1 MKWLLVF
8 LAFIGSSLHL
18 HAQDK
23 DKLFATADS
32 LSDLGEYEKSVVLF
46 EQLCKAEPNNA
57 TYLSF
62 AGIAYFRMENFEKAK
77 EKFRLAVLYSQDN
90 ETHLSNLSA
99 AYSNL
104 GENQK
109 AYEYAVKAMQVKPTS
124 LTVYNA
130 MANANNIHKYEES
143 FRIRKQYIDLTTE
156 NKFNLVLGLAHYHGR
171 EFEKAA
177 SYFESFL
184 NQYSAEDELMKQ
196 RENAQS
202 YMFNSYIAQLM
213 NQLVFQKGDAEAL
226 EARLKALRDE
236 EYSHELS
243 QRYETRILLLII
255 LAQLLESKEQAF
267 AKELL
272 VSRNPTRISVSMQ
285 ELDDKLNE
293 INQQLKAVLNEA
305 IKKESPNGEDYRQLL
320 ASSKMMDM
328 FFEKLISGNI
338 L

>member
-8 LAFIGSSLHL
+8 FAFIGSLHL

-32 LSDLGEYEKSVVLF
+32 LSNLGEYEKSVVLF

-57 TYLSF
+57 TYLSY

-77 EKFRLAVLYSQDN
+77 EKFRLAVLYSEDN
-90 ETHLSNLSA
+90 ETHLSNLAA

-104 GENQK
+104 DENQK

-143 FRIRKQYIDLTTE
+143 FRIHKQYIDFATE
-156 NKFNLVLGLAHYHGR
+156 NKFNLVLGLAHYHGS

-177 SYFESFL
+177 SYFETFL
-184 NQYSAEDELMKQ
+184 NQYGSEDELMKQ

-213 NQLVFQKGDAEAL
+213 NQIVSQKGDAEAL
-226 EARLKALRDE
+226 EARLRALRDE
-236 EYSHELS
+236 EYSDNLS
-243 QRYETRILLLII
+243 QRYEMRIILLMM
-255 LAQLLESKEQAF
+255 LAQLLESKERAF

-272 VSRNPTRISVSMQ
+272 LSRKPERISVSMQ
-285 ELDDKLNE
+285 ELDEKLNE
-293 INQQLKAVLNEA
+293 TNEQLKLVFNEV
-305 IKKESPNGEDYRQLL
+305 IKKENPTAEDYRPFL
-320 ASSKMMDM
+320 ASSKMMDL